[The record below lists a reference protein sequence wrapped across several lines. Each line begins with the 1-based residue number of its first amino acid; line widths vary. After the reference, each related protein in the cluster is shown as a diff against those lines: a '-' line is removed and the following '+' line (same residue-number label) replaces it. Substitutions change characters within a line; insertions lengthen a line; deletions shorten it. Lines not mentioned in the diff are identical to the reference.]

1 MKLRKTR
8 QQRKGR
14 VEIIPMIDVMFFL
27 LATFM
32 LASLSLQKLD
42 AIKLNLPQ
50 GAAAPMAQQAAP
62 VTLSITADNHVLI
75 NHQPTSLAKLAQ
87 TLKPLLH
94 TDQTVIVS
102 ADEHAQ
108 QGTVVHAML
117 AAQSA
122 GVVHFL
128 IAVAHE

>member
-14 VEIIPMIDVMFFL
+14 IEIIPMIDVMFFL

-50 GAAAPMAQQAAP
+50 GNATPMAQP
-62 VTLSITADNHVLI
+62 TEPLTLSIDANNQIFL
-75 NHQPTSLAKLAQ
+75 NHQPTTLTELAQ
-87 TLKPLLH
+87 RLKPLLH
-94 TDQTVIVS
+94 ADQTVIVS

-108 QGTVVHAML
+108 QGAVVHAML
-117 AAQSA
+117 AARSA
-122 GVVHFL
+122 GAIHFL

>member
-14 VEIIPMIDVMFFL
+14 IEIIPMIDVMFFL

-50 GAAAPMAQQAAP
+50 GSATPMAQQAEP
-62 VTLSITADNHVLI
+62 ITLSITANNLI
-75 NHQPTSLAKLAQ
+75 YLNHQPTSLTELAQ
-87 TLKPLLH
+87 QLKPLLH

-117 AAQSA
+117 AARNTGA
-122 GVVHFL
+122 IHFL